1 MVIEYY
7 IGTLQKKTSCT
18 ENVATGNLLPE
29 TSLKMVI
36 RMNKT
41 DETHETP
48 IKIIKNQLWRVQH
61 TMKNHANLKPHSL
74 NATSRTPPKKEGLV
88 CWDYEALSNN
98 KGLINPKL
106 FYCGLAI
113 INPTIKAIVPKG
125 FILSPSFWEKKMGG
139 KKLRPSNTSKTVA
152 VFTWKLG
159 VLDGW
164 MALTV

>member
-7 IGTLQKKTSCT
+7 IGTLQQKTSCT

-125 FILSPSFWEKKMGG
+125 FYPLAF
-139 KKLRPSNTSKTVA
+139 
-152 VFTWKLG
+152 FLG
-159 VLDGW
+159 
-164 MALTV
+164 